1 MHKDV
6 YLNELQ
12 ILVEIQ
18 KAELEL
24 EGFPK
29 LISAGDLNHAQYVIT
44 NRFKMSLQEAMNIR
58 K

>member
-12 ILVEIQ
+12 ILEEIQ
-18 KAELEL
+18 KAELK
-24 EGFPK
+24 GFPK
-29 LISAGDLNHAQYVIT
+29 LISAGDFNQVLYFIT
-44 NRFKMSLQEAMNIR
+44 NRYKMSLQEAMNIR